1 MKNLKIAF
9 LLVLMLCVSKVIA
22 QQTPASKQ
30 SKDIAIVGATAHIG
44 NGNVID
50 KSLII
55 IKEGKLHTVADLA
68 VAKIDLTGM
77 EVISANEKHVYP
89 GFIVPNSTF

>member
-1 MKNLKIAF
+1 MKKQFIYSALFF
-9 LLVLMLCVSKVIA
+9 LILGNSFA

-68 VAKIDLTGM
+68 VAKIDLIQ
-77 EVISANEKHVYP
+77 EYFLLPLQALQADVN
-89 GFIVPNSTF
+89 N